1 MKQEGEEMEKYYVE
15 VFFEADKIA
24 EYGAETPQEVLD
36 WLNCFRFSNE
46 CLRFRITDYL
56 NKPVPYGYYD
66 EWSDEVRWR

>member
-1 MKQEGEEMEKYYVE
+1 MEKYYVE

-36 WLNCFRFSNE
+36 WLNCFRFSNDY
-46 CLRFRITDYL
+46 LRFRITDYL

-66 EWSDEVRWR
+66 KWSDEVRWR